1 MRYRSIMLL
10 SAGHLFTDI
19 NQGAIPALLPFFIAE
34 YHLSYAAAA
43 SIVFAANIAS
53 SVVQPVFGF
62 YSDRMAKVWLMP
74 VGILIAGLGFAVTG
88 VAGSLPLILAA
99 VAISGCGVAAF
110 HPDAARL
117 ANRLAENKKA
127 LAMSIF
133 AVGGNAGFALGPLL
147 ATGAMLTWG
156 LQGTLIFAV
165 SPLIVAAF
173 LYFQFRDMSLPQPL
187 KAAVGELA
195 ADQPKDQWPAFLRLS
210 GVVVSRSVLFFGFN
224 TFIPIYWINVL
235 HQSSVAGGS
244 ALSLLFS
251 LGIFSTLLG
260 GRLADRFGYRNTIM
274 AGFGL
279 LLPLI
284 AIFTH
289 IHDTFWATAMLIPIS
304 LGLFGIYGPLM
315 ASGQSFLPNRVGFAS
330 GVTIGLAVTI
340 GGVAAPILGW
350 LADMYGI
357 QTALQCLIVIPVF
370 AMAMTATLPA
380 DKRPEKGVVAS

>member
-1 MRYRSIMLL
+1 VRYRSIMLL

-62 YSDRMAKVWLMP
+62 YSDRLAKVWLMP
-74 VGILIAGLGFAVTG
+74 IGILLAGLGFAVSG
-88 VAGSLPLILAA
+88 VVGSLPLILTV

-117 ANRLAENKKA
+117 ANRLAEDKKA
-127 LAMSIF
+127 LAMAIF
-133 AVGGNAGFALGPLL
+133 SVGGNAGFAFGPLL
-147 ATGAMLTWG
+147 ATGAVLVWG

-165 SPLIVAAF
+165 PSLVVAAF

-187 KAAVGELA
+187 QTAGGGPA
-195 ADQPKDQWPAFLRLS
+195 ADQLQDQWVPFLRLS
-210 GVVVSRSVLFFGFN
+210 GVVVARSVLFFGFN

-251 LGIFSTLLG
+251 FGIFSTLLG
-260 GRLADRFGYRNTIM
+260 GRLADRLGYRRTIM
-274 AGFGL
+274 IGFAM
-279 LLPLI
+279 LLPLM
-284 AIFTH
+284 AVFTH
-289 IHDTFWATAMLIPIS
+289 IQDTFWATAMLIPIS
-304 LGLFGIYGPLM
+304 LGLFGMYGPLM
-315 ASGQSFLPNRVGFAS
+315 ATGQNFLPNRVGFAS

-357 QTALQCLIVIPVF
+357 QTALQCLIIIPVF
-370 AMAMTATLPA
+370 ALILTATLPA
-380 DKRPEKGVVAS
+380 DTRPAKPSRQN